1 MFLDSPASFKITV
14 LRCDPIDQRAAL
26 PRLGIPDVTWSLSGG
41 MDGDSPVDRLL
52 EPITQASNQGG
63 WHVWKN
69 YLTAMSSMDTITQQ
83 MICDRFHELY
93 FQEFDSP
100 CQITILQTDLA
111 PIPESIAFFVDE
123 QFVELPTTSEIQEIL
138 AKFNLPSDNYLL
150 RLSTGLS
157 HADLEGC
164 LRNLDRTQEPHGQ
177 VDKFRS
183 KRLEL
188 KGLRY
193 DPPSKNTEIG
203 GLDLLVDWVQDL
215 EYRLS
220 PAAEAM
226 DLPYPKGILL
236 AGVPGTG
243 KTFAAKAIS
252 AQLGYPMFS
261 LSMDAVQSGGAQV
274 LQQLLKLVESCAPC
288 ILFADEIEKLFSGE
302 VDGRVLAT
310 FLSWL
315 NDKTAKVFVIG
326 TLNRIANMPIE
337 MTRSG
342 RFDRIFFID
351 SPGEGQRVELCRLFL
366 KRYDAR
372 FTNPDDPVFALNDW
386 QYFADSTIEF
396 IGAEIQQVVQDTIAR
411 ICRQDKDAIV
421 KIDDLITTALV
432 FNSMYKRDPR
442 KVLEIRNTL
451 TNKADPASSGSR
463 KFLPD
468 RQIDIYAPLKLA

>member
-1 MFLDSPASFKITV
+1 MSPGKNLQIKV

-26 PRLGIPDVTWSLSGG
+26 TRLAIPDITWSLSGG
-41 MDGDSPVDRLL
+41 EQHSSPRERLSAPL
-52 EPITQASNQGG
+52 DFVKQQGG
-63 WHVWKN
+63 VHVWKN
-69 YLTAMSSMDTITQQ
+69 YLTALASLETI
-83 MICDRFHELY
+83 DRQTIYDLFHDLY
-93 FQEFDSP
+93 FVEFASP
-100 CQITILQTDLA
+100 CQIYLLQTDSA
-111 PIPESIAFFVDE
+111 TIPESIAFFVDE
-123 QFVELPTTSEIQEIL
+123 ESISLPTTSEIQTIL
-138 AKFNLPSDNYLL
+138 TKYSLPLDNYLI

-164 LRNLDRTQEPHGQ
+164 LSDLDPHQPPHPQ
-177 VDKFRS
+177 VEKFRS
-183 KRLEL
+183 KRLAL
-188 KGLRY
+188 KGIKY
-193 DPPSKNTEIG
+193 DSPTKDTEIG
-203 GLDLLVDWVQDL
+203 GLDLLVDWVKDL

-220 PAAEAM
+220 PAAEIM
-226 DLPYPKGILL
+226 NLPYPKGILL

-261 LSMDAVQSGGAQV
+261 ISMDSVESGGV
-274 LQQLLKLVESCAPC
+274 MLLVEMLKIIESCAPC
-288 ILFADEIEKLFSGE
+288 ILFADEIEKLFGGQ
-302 VDGRVLAT
+302 VDGRILAT
-310 FLSWL
+310 FLAWL

-326 TLNRIANMPIE
+326 TLNRIAQMPIE

-342 RFDRIFFID
+342 RFDRIFFVD

-372 FTNPDDPVFALNDW
+372 FLDPADSVFLPNDW

-411 ICRQDKDAIV
+411 IKRLDADAV
-421 KIDDLITTALV
+421 VTVDDLISTALH

-451 TNKADPASSGSR
+451 NNKADPASSGSR
-463 KFLPD
+463 SYLPE